1 MIDRFSVSFSRILS
15 MPIKI
20 DRSCANVKII
30 NLKKEKQ
37 TTMNDRPTRRMA
49 IFALTAAMLLTH
61 CMVKAE
67 SSAPS
72 PTPPPAP
79 AIELGAPFADNAIL
93 QREMDL
99 PVWGW
104 SDPSIKVT
112 VEFAGQKKTAE
123 TGADGKWMI
132 KLSPLKSSDQPAE
145 MVITASDGKK
155 VVLKNLLVGEVW
167 MASGQSNMQWIA
179 SKSDASHL
187 IAALAAKGENPP
199 IREFAVQDFFACM
212 HPIEHAKGAWNVGDF
227 GNYSAVAFAFAH
239 KLHAELGV
247 PIGILNCSFSQTSIE
262 AWTPRNGFRDGT
274 DAYTRSLY
282 QRILETDPST
292 AEHKK
297 AWDAYYQGLMD
308 ASGPLKK
315 GQTTKALPA
324 IPGNLNGNRDASWLF
339 NARINPVIPFAIR
352 GCIWNQGY
360 ANINGGLTYY
370 DNLHSLIRGWRECWK
385 HPELPVYFHQFY
397 CPDVSDKVTL
407 DSTSQMRL
415 GTWLA
420 RDIPHTGMASQIDV
434 TGAIHYRNKTVPA
447 QRLALHALKNQYGKD
462 IVADG
467 PMFKSYKVDGDK
479 VTVDF
484 DFAKGGLVV
493 AETGTNAASGFSNP
507 KIIENGESKVTLFYV
522 ADENRVWYRANLM
535 IAGEKVQ
542 VSSPKVK
549 SPRGV
554 AYATGGAGFAPN
566 LYNHALLPMTPFI
579 YYDHKMITAK
589 NWLDNPIKI
598 DGFVPDASESGK
610 LYEYRK
616 MPLLSTQFDDNAVL
630 QAGVPVTIWGS
641 AVHDWGYEANG
652 KAEIKFSF
660 AGIEKT
666 IPVTPGMKE
675 WQVVL
680 PPMPA
685 SADPNTLKVT
695 FTINGE
701 IAHERIRENIVF
713 GDVWY
718 VAAPD
723 GLADVAA
730 GAKSSAPVRMMTRR
744 SKTSSSPGLRRFSV
758 SVSTSP
764 KNRGASIWEDAN
776 GFAAALGNRIGSKT
790 GKPVGIIFMQCD
802 ETTTELKQWIPA
814 EALGEVPSLAA
825 DDKELGT
832 LRPGSP
838 HYATNVKRY
847 IEEWKTLWGKYV
859 PEMISNKR
867 VPDGAPWGGLPSME
881 ASVTT
886 TAGHSYNALVHSFTP
901 TNLRGVIFL
910 SGKSL
915 FEKDQGAHFG
925 EQFSALAN
933 SWKELF
939 GGDPHFYYCMPNKD
953 LAPRL
958 SKPQNIKGGNT
969 GFEIGNWSDGAYL
982 QELIEKAATADR

>member
-1 MIDRFSVSFSRILS
+1 MITRILS
-15 MPIKI
+15 LVLVAVTA
-20 DRSCANVKII
+20 SANPE
-30 NLKKEKQ
+30 L
-37 TTMNDRPTRRMA
+37 P
-49 IFALTAAMLLTH
+49 
-61 CMVKAE
+61 
-67 SSAPS
+67 
-72 PTPPPAP
+72 
-79 AIELGAPFADNAIL
+79 IELGAPFADNAIL

-104 SDPSIKVT
+104 SQPGTQVT
-112 VEFAGQKKTAE
+112 VEFAGQKKSAE
-123 TGADGKWMI
+123 TGADGKW
-132 KLSPLKSSDQPAE
+132 KVRLAPLKASAEPAE
-145 MVITASDGKK
+145 MSITAGDGRK
-155 VVLKNLLVGEVW
+155 VTLKNLLVGEVW

-187 IAALAAKGENPP
+187 VDALAAKGEKPP
-199 IREFAVQDFFACM
+199 IREFAIKDYFACM
-212 HPIEHAKGAWNVGDF
+212 HPIEHATGAWNVGDF

-239 KLHAELGV
+239 KLYGELGV

-274 DAYTRSLY
+274 DAYTRSVY

-308 ASGPLKK
+308 ATGPLKQ
-315 GQTTKALPA
+315 GQAPKELPA
-324 IPGNLNGNRDASWLF
+324 TPGNLNGNRDASWLF
-339 NARINPVIPFAIR
+339 NARINPVIPYAIR
-352 GCIWNQGY
+352 GCIWNHGW
-360 ANINGGLTYY
+360 ANINGGITYY

-385 HPELPVYFHQFY
+385 RPELPVYFHQFY
-397 CPDVSDKVTL
+397 CPGVSDQLSL
-407 DSTSQMRL
+407 DSMSQMRL

-420 RDIPHTGMASQIDV
+420 RDIPNTGMASQIDV
-434 TGAIHYRNKTVPA
+434 TGAIHYRNKTIPG

-467 PMFKSYKVDGDK
+467 PMFKSYKVDGDQ
-479 VTVDF
+479 VIVDF
-484 DFAKGGLVV
+484 EFAKGGLVV
-493 AETGTNAASGFSNP
+493 AETGTNAASGFSDP

-522 ADENRVWYRANLM
+522 ADENRVWYRANLK
-535 IAGEKVQ
+535 INDEKVQ

-554 AYATGGAGFAPN
+554 AYATGGVGFVPN

-579 YYDHKMITAK
+579 YYDNKLVTA
-589 NWLDNPIKI
+589 NTWPDNPVKV
-598 DGFVPDASESGK
+598 DGVVPDASEGGK

-641 AVHDWGYEANG
+641 AVHDWGYEAKG

-685 SADPNTLKVT
+685 SAEPKTLKVT
-695 FTINGE
+695 FTIDGE
-701 IAHERIRENIVF
+701 LAHERIRENIVF

-718 VAAPD
+718 VAAPG
-723 GLADVAA
+723 GLADVQV
-730 GAKSSAPVRMMTRR
+730 GVKSSAPVRMMAR
-744 SKTSSSPGLRRFSV
+744 KCKGSSSPGPRRYSV
-758 SVSTSP
+758 AVSLTP
-764 KNRGASIWEDAN
+764 KNKFASVWEDAN
-776 GFAAALGNRIGSKT
+776 GFAAALGHRIGSKT
-790 GKPVGIIFMQCD
+790 GKPVGIIYMRSD
-802 ETTTELKQWIPA
+802 EATTELKQWMPA
-814 EALGEVPSLAA
+814 ESLCHVPSLAA
-825 DDKELGT
+825 DDKEQGA

-838 HYATNVKRY
+838 HYDANIKHY
-847 IEEWKTLWGKYV
+847 IGEWKTLWGTYV
-859 PEMISNKR
+859 PEMIKTKR

-881 ASVTT
+881 AAVTT
-886 TAGHSYNALVHSFTP
+886 TAGHTYNVVVHSFTP
-901 TNLRGVIFL
+901 ANLKGVIFL
-910 SGKSL
+910 SGKAL

-939 GGDPHFYYCMPNKD
+939 GGDPHIYYSIPGKD
-953 LAPRL
+953 LAPRI
-958 SKPQNIKGGNT
+958 SSPQSIKGRSIGV
-969 GFEIGNWSDGAYL
+969 EIDNWSDGGYL
-982 QELIEKAATADR
+982 QKLIEMAASEDRK